1 MVRIIRH
8 FAYAFL
14 RKGTRSHSSLN
25 LCGIHIYDAI
35 SGQSRRYLLSIGA
48 NIRLATR
55 NWLRLMFRRWI
66 PGKWTT
72 RVRKFYNVVFENK
85 NSVFLI
91 SVFFFFLRNYFK
103 NIINFKYYALLKIKF
118 IRVGLC
124 KRKINDW
131 KNDRNNFYANI
142 LNRRVRSGVS
152 FLRSLSP
159 SLLSL
164 SLVII
169 SILLSTNNMWLTT
182 ENREKKNQSDL
193 FLHDRTRRPCV
204 ECSRVTSS
212 AFNFTILSRDFYSHL
227 SNLISLTVA
236 VHLIT

>member
-1 MVRIIRH
+1 MSFLKIRI
-8 FAYAFL
+8 
-14 RKGTRSHSSLN
+14 
-25 LCGIHIYDAI
+25 
-35 SGQSRRYLLSIGA
+35 RYF
-48 NIRLATR
+48 
-55 NWLRLMFRRWI
+55 W
-66 PGKWTT
+66 
-72 RVRKFYNVVFENK
+72 YQ
-85 NSVFLI
+85 
-91 SVFFFFLRNYFK
+91 FFFLRNYFK